1 MTSLMMSG
9 ARKSLLSEI
18 TLRSAL
24 APGLLLCALLSG
36 SAMAAERGTI
46 IRKAVL
52 YVAPDVTSAKLATS
66 DRGREAVVLERTPGW
81 VHVIAT
87 LMDAAY
93 NPDPEA
99 TGARN
104 VTGWMLD
111 KGYITE
117 LTANG
122 DQILFG
128 EAADCEDEA
137 SRNHGR
143 KGAASD
149 ARRLYYRVF
158 DLFPKSPLAGE
169 ALYRAADIQWQ
180 LDKEDLQSRPSYKA
194 MSPQDRQPI
203 DEQAMRLV
211 HKKFPGTKWADM
223 AAFQMLENKMC
234 GDWAGA
240 SKCPEKEAEI
250 YEKYANEHPASPN
263 AAEAYCNAAYRWAA
277 IMVIYTGEG
286 QSKKIP
292 EAQKRAVA
300 AAQKA
305 LGKNASPEWNAK
317 AERLLYMA
325 EKNVPVIGTAVE

>member
-1 MTSLMMSG
+1 MT
-9 ARKSLLSEI
+9 LLSSAKKTLLAGV
-18 TLRSAL
+18 TLRRAF
-24 APGLLLCALLSG
+24 APCLLLCTMLSS

-52 YVAPDVTSAKLATS
+52 YVAPDVSSAKLATA

-93 NPDPEA
+93 NPDPDA
-99 TGARN
+99 PGTRN

-117 LTANG
+117 LTAKG

-128 EAADCEDEA
+128 EAAECENEA
-137 SRNHGR
+137 SRSHGR
-143 KGAASD
+143 RGAASD

-169 ALYRAADIQWQ
+169 ALFRAADVQWQ
-180 LDKEDLQSRPSYKA
+180 LDKEDMQSRPSYKA

-203 DEQAMRLV
+203 NEDAMRLV

-223 AAFQMLENKMC
+223 AAFEMLENKMC

-240 SKCPEKEAEI
+240 SKCPEKEAEV
-250 YEKYANEHPASPN
+250 YEKYGNEHPASPN

-277 IMVIYTGEG
+277 IMAIYSGEG

-292 EAQKRAVA
+292 DAQKRAVA

-305 LGKNASPEWNAK
+305 LATNSSPEWNSK
-317 AERLLYMA
+317 AERLIYMA
-325 EKNVPVIGTAVE
+325 EKNIPMYGTAVE